1 MPHGA
6 PDLGIDSPTLDV
18 TGVPAGLAAALQA
31 TETTI
36 RAHETYLRAARRT
49 QELGALQIA
58 HQQELIRAMAR
69 GGAAP
74 ALAGPA
80 HPEAAHRGFGTI
92 HPAGPTAV
100 RPVVLDRNQLMEFA
114 VGSIGKVLGPAF
126 AEVDSHPT
134 RVRLPS
140 EPLMLVDRVTAIE
153 GEPQSMTSGRIVT
166 EHDVLAGA
174 WYLDGD
180 RIPTCIAVEAGQAD
194 LLLSG
199 YLGIDSETKGRAVY
213 RLLDAVITFHSEL
226 VGPGQTIVYD
236 IRILRFFRQ
245 GDTWLFRFQFDAT
258 VAGRPLMTMR
268 EGSAGFF
275 TQGELDAGKGIVQ
288 SKMERRPQAGTR
300 PHDWRQLVPTR
311 KESYDAEQ
319 LEALRAGDLAKAFG
333 DEFAGLGVER
343 PLTIPGG
350 RMRLVHRVTE
360 LDPEGGRY
368 GMGGI
373 VAEAD
378 IHPDDWFIT
387 CHFVDDKVMPGTL
400 MYECCMHTLRIFLL
414 RMGWVAEENTATW
427 QPILEVKSRLRCRGQ
442 VLASTRV
449 VTYEINVRELGYG
462 PEPYAIVDALMYSDG
477 KPIVD
482 LRDMSV
488 RLTGASRQG
497 LESMWARRRAA
508 PGSVPGPVGAPT
520 TASGAKAVPYDK
532 ASILAFSGGKPSAAY
547 GDPYR
552 IFDEG
557 PRRIAR
563 LPRPPY
569 QFLDRI
575 MSVQGEPFVMKAGA
589 RARAQFDVSP
599 EHWYFASNRQHEI
612 PFAVLLEVAL
622 QPCGWLAAYVGSAL
636 TAEGNLRFRNLG
648 GDAVQLARM
657 TAAADVVTTEVELT
671 SVSTSGGMIIQH
683 YHMALDSERAGRLYE
698 GTTYFGFFSD
708 QALADQ
714 VGMRDAVIYQPS
726 PAELERG
733 ASFPVPLTRPFPD
746 RRMRMVDHIELLV
759 ADGGPEGLG
768 WIHGSIAVDA
778 DAWFFEAHFYQDPVW
793 PGSLGLEA
801 YLQLLKVYA
810 ARRWGLGAEAQ
821 FTSMPAAHKHRWSYR
836 GQILPGC
843 ERVEVFASITAV
855 DDESRSLVADG
866 FLVVDGRTIYS
877 MKDFSLEARG

>member
-1 MPHGA
+1 MEPRPDKPDVADMREVPSALPHGT
-6 PDLGIDSPTLDV
+6 PDLGIGSLTGPLDL
-18 TGVPAGLAAALQA
+18 TGIPAARAAALQA
-31 TETTI
+31 AETTI
-36 RAHETYLRAARRT
+36 QAHDAYLRAAQRT
-49 QELGALQIA
+49 QELGAVQIA
-58 HQQELIRAMAR
+58 HQQELIRAMAQ
-69 GGAAP
+69 GGAAAVLVASADP
-74 ALAGPA
+74 AVVHLGPDTM
-80 HPEAAHRGFGTI
+80 HPS
-92 HPAGPTAV
+92 GPTVV
-100 RPVVLDRNQLMEFA
+100 RPVVLDRDQLLEFA

-126 AEVDSHPT
+126 TGADSHPT
-134 RVRLPS
+134 RVRLPN

-153 GEPQSMTSGRIVT
+153 AEPQSMASGRIVT
-166 EHDVLAGA
+166 EHDVLEGA
-174 WYLDGD
+174 WYLDGG
-180 RIPTCIAVEAGQAD
+180 RISTCIAVEAGQAD

-199 YLGIDSETKGRAVY
+199 YLGIDAETKGRAVY

-258 VAGRPLMTMR
+258 VGGRPMMTMR
-268 EGSAGFF
+268 EGTAGFF

-288 SKMERRPQAGTR
+288 SNLEQRPQAGTR
-300 PHDWRQLVPTR
+300 PHDWLELVPMH
-311 KESYDAEQ
+311 KESYDAER

-333 DEFAGLGVER
+333 GEFAGLGVGR

-368 GMGGI
+368 GLGSI

-378 IHPDDWFIT
+378 IHPDDWFLT
-387 CHFVDDKVMPGTL
+387 CHFVDDEVMPGTL

-414 RMGWVAEENTATW
+414 RMGWVAEEDTSTW

-462 PEPYAIVDALMYSDG
+462 PEPYAIVDALMYADG

-488 RLTGASRQG
+488 RLSGASREG
-497 LESMWARRRAA
+497 LKSLWDHRGA
-508 PGSVPGPVGAPT
+508 PADAVPGPVPALGIGAESS
-520 TASGAKAVPYDK
+520 AEVGARAAVGGAKPVPYDK
-532 ASILAFSGGKPSAAY
+532 TSILAFSSGRPSDAF

-552 IFDEG
+552 VFDEG

-575 MSVQGEPFVMKAGA
+575 ISVEGEPFVMKAGA

-599 EHWYFASNRQHEI
+599 EHWYFASDRQDEM

-636 TAEGNLRFRNLG
+636 TSEGNLRFRNLG
-648 GDAVQLARM
+648 GDAVQLARLTVGSDVI
-657 TAAADVVTTEVELT
+657 TADIELT

-683 YHMALDSERAGRLYE
+683 YHMALESEGAGRLYE
-698 GTTYFGFFSD
+698 GTTYFGFFSER
-708 QALADQ
+708 ALADQ
-714 VGMRDAVIYQPS
+714 IGMRDAVIYRPS
-726 PAELERG
+726 PAEIERG
-733 ASFPVPLTRPFPD
+733 ASFAVPVTRPFPD
-746 RRMRMVDHIELLV
+746 RQMRMVDDIELLV
-759 ADGGPEGLG
+759 PDGGPEGLG

-778 DAWFFEAHFYQDPVW
+778 
-793 PGSLGLEA
+793 G
-801 YLQLLKVYA
+801 
-810 ARRWGLGAEAQ
+810 R
-821 FTSMPAAHKHRWSYR
+821 
-836 GQILPGC
+836 
-843 ERVEVFASITAV
+843 
-855 DDESRSLVADG
+855 LV
-866 FLVVDGRTIYS
+866 L
-877 MKDFSLEARG
+877 